1 MKTTPPSNAI
11 IAKNQIFD
19 SWAWGVLAYSSF
31 LPPRLRRNRHSDR
44 RNGAGVTHY
53 SMRAAR
59 TFAATPK
66 STHLI
71 SPGSVLFILRFH
83 GIE

>member
-1 MKTTPPSNAI
+1 
-11 IAKNQIFD
+11 
-19 SWAWGVLAYSSF
+19 
-31 LPPRLRRNRHSDR
+31 
-44 RNGAGVTHY
+44 
-53 SMRAAR
+53 MRAAR

-83 GIE
+83 GIEYLKPLECPSVKLGQSCGFLLCIE